1 MSNIQKAGLFSV
13 SWRSNDA
20 PDLISREEAW
30 KLYIQKLQDEANYL
44 LNSPDNT
51 DICCCKDCIVSHDST
66 YHTSP
71 IISSFKSQFE
81 YELACNE
88 VLGWKRRSTT
98 VEGFTKEVNTFCDP
112 SAFSVIHNLVQDKYR
127 ALPCSIM

>member
-1 MSNIQKAGLFSV
+1 M
-13 SWRSNDA
+13 
-20 PDLISREEAW
+20 ISREEAW

-44 LNSPDNT
+44 LNSPDTT
-51 DICCCKDCIVSHDST
+51 DICCCKDCIVSQWRVIT
-66 YHTSP
+66 P
-71 IISSFKSQFE
+71 FLSSHYFYQFE

-112 SAFSVIHNLVQDKYR
+112 SAFSVIHNIVQDKYR